1 MQVFVSFEKSQSTC
15 DSDARMDV
23 HFVTRSPLQFH
34 SSFRDSQKVKV
45 SEAIFQKKQ
54 NPEFKYSLT
63 VVVIHREREE
73 AEDEKTKKL
82 RWMHLQQ
89 QKQSLSWAEGDEEV
103 GGVGLKIIVLENM
116 FSLEEAQSC

>member
-1 MQVFVSFEKSQSTC
+1 MQVFVSCEKSQFNLRFRC
-15 DSDARMDV
+15 KMDV

-34 SSFRDSQKVKV
+34 SSFRDSQKVKE

-82 RWMHLQQ
+82 RWMHL
-89 QKQSLSWAEGDEEV
+89 
-103 GGVGLKIIVLENM
+103 
-116 FSLEEAQSC
+116 